1 MDKIEPTYP
10 EVLKILQAIQEYYRS
25 LDPKGLD
32 DFFVIEHTKDFH
44 SDYYKFSNDLILQ
57 IRKMFEVSTEELTLQ
72 QHPDYKEY
80 KPINRNTPIEDITI
94 HVDISD
100 VYKDN
105 KAIVSTFN
113 ELVYDENIGIGVR
126 DLLLKKIK
134 EYHDN
139 KSKLIDEDYGKVKD
153 ITVKKMNNSSK
164 NKIFEKRMVIDAITN
179 NVHYFPKDLDIE
191 YNPENLDNFIK
202 LPTNIQ
208 IYKSTST
215 RPGNTSV
222 KIIKTLTRDP
232 KTLDFLIRTLND
244 PNFLKV
250 SQLMQGIIDNTYSL
264 REVLDNPRIYTNIL
278 MILFIFYYYNN
289 KWSKDLMNEGMF
301 ENIDKDDDLFEE
313 LTILFDQK
321 GSNGQD
327 QILNFY
333 LRNYSDN
340 QDYINNKVGPFEK
353 RMDNYLLTIINH
365 YLPSRGYIIRNTNFH
380 LYDYKN
386 IDNLQHLKQIKRSF
400 EMIKRMFSS
409 YVKSKVS
416 IFVETSLNID
426 LQDNSLLHRS
436 GLNKKKQTE
445 IAKILSDALNIPML
459 EARIEELSSSENNT
473 L

>member
-10 EVLKILQAIQEYYRS
+10 EVLKTLQAIEEYYRS

-57 IRKMFEVSTEELTLQ
+57 IRKMFEVPTEELTLQ
-72 QHPDYKEY
+72 QYPDYKVY
-80 KPINRNTPIEDITI
+80 KPINKNTPIEDITI

-105 KAIVSTFN
+105 KAIVSKFK
-113 ELVYDENIGIGVR
+113 ELVYDENIGIRVR

-139 KSKLIDEDYGKVKD
+139 KSKLIDEEYGKVKVMV
-153 ITVKKMNNSSK
+153 VKNMNNSSK

-179 NVHYFPKDLDIE
+179 NVHYFPKDLDTV
-191 YNPENLDNFIK
+191 YNPEYRDNFIE

-215 RPGNTSV
+215 IPGNINV

-244 PNFLKV
+244 SNFD
-250 SQLMQGIIDNTYSL
+250 ITYSP

-289 KWSKDLMNEGMF
+289 KWSKDLMNESML
-301 ENIDKDDDLFEE
+301 ENIGKDDDLFEE
-313 LTILFDQK
+313 LTILFNQK
-321 GSNGQD
+321 GSNIDD
-327 QILNFY
+327 QMLTFY
-333 LRNYSDN
+333 LRNYSNN
-340 QDYINNKVGPFEK
+340 QDIGPFER
-353 RMDNYLLTIINH
+353 RMDSYLLDIINH

-386 IDNLQHLKQIKRSF
+386 IDNLQHLTQIKRSF
-400 EMIKRMFSS
+400 EKIRRMFSS

-416 IFVETSLNID
+416 IFVETSLNIN
-426 LQDNSLLHRS
+426 LQDKSLLHRS

-445 IAKILSDALNIPML
+445 ITKILSYALNVPML

>member
-1 MDKIEPTYP
+1 MDKIKPTYP
-10 EVLKILQAIQEYYRS
+10 EVLKTLQAIEEYYRS

-57 IRKMFEVSTEELTLQ
+57 IRKMFEVPTEEWTLQ
-72 QHPDYKEY
+72 QYPDYEAY
-80 KPINRNTPIEDITI
+80 KPINKNTPIEDITI

-113 ELVYDENIGIGVR
+113 ELVYDENIGIRVR

-139 KSKLIDEDYGKVKD
+139 KSKLIDEEYGKVKVMV
-153 ITVKKMNNSSK
+153 VKNMNNSSK

-179 NVHYFPKDLDIE
+179 NVHYFPKDLNTV
-191 YNPENLDNFIK
+191 YNPEYRDNFIE

-215 RPGNTSV
+215 IPGNTNV
-222 KIIKTLTRDP
+222 KILKTLTRDP

-244 PNFLKV
+244 SNFD
-250 SQLMQGIIDNTYSL
+250 STYSP
-264 REVLDNPRIYTNIL
+264 REVLDNISIYTNIL

-289 KWSKDLMNEGMF
+289 KWSKDLMNESML
-301 ENIDKDDDLFEE
+301 ENIGKDDDLFEE
-313 LTILFDQK
+313 LTILFNQK
-321 GSNGQD
+321 GSNIDD
-327 QILNFY
+327 QMLTFY
-333 LRNYSDN
+333 LRNYSNN
-340 QDYINNKVGPFEK
+340 QDIGPFER
-353 RMDNYLLTIINH
+353 RMDSYLLDIINH

-386 IDNLQHLKQIKRSF
+386 IDNLQHLTQIKRSF
-400 EMIKRMFSS
+400 EIIKRMFSS

-426 LQDNSLLHRS
+426 LQDKSLLHRS
-436 GLNKKKQTE
+436 GLNKKRKTE
-445 IAKILSDALNIPML
+445 ITKILSDALNVLML
-459 EARIEELSSSENNT
+459 EARIEELSSNENNT